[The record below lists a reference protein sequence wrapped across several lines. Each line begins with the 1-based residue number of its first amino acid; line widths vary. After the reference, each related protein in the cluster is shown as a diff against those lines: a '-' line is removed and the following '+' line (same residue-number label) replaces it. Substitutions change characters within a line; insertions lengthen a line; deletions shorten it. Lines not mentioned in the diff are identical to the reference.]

1 MTEDIFTQRVAAV
14 RQRFAA
20 RLDGRIGI
28 IASAM
33 PQPGCEDGLDILA
46 VAHREAHG
54 LCGIGHT
61 LGFVGTG
68 QMARSLER
76 LLLAALTAERTLTDD
91 ESVHLREGITLLR
104 SIATV
109 EMALAGGPSITSARA
124 SRRQTQ
130 KAVKGAKR
138 RRNQS

>member
-1 MTEDIFTQRVAAV
+1 MTEDIFAQRVAAI

-20 RLDGRIGI
+20 RLDDRIGV
-28 IASAM
+28 IASAV

-46 VAHREAHG
+46 IAHREAHG

-68 QMARSLER
+68 QVARSLER
-76 LLLAALTAERTLTDD
+76 LLLAALTAERTLSDD

-104 SIATV
+104 STASA
-109 EMALAGGPSITSARA
+109 EMALAGHR
-124 SRRQTQ
+124 
-130 KAVKGAKR
+130 
-138 RRNQS
+138 

>member
-1 MTEDIFTQRVAAV
+1 MTDDIFAQRVAAV

-20 RLDGRIGI
+20 RLDDRIGV

-46 VAHREAHG
+46 IAHREAHG

-68 QMARSLER
+68 QVAHSLER

-91 ESVHLREGITLLR
+91 ESVYLREGIMLLR
-104 SIATV
+104 STATI
-109 EMALAGGPSITSARA
+109 EMASAGHR
-124 SRRQTQ
+124 
-130 KAVKGAKR
+130 
-138 RRNQS
+138 